1 MAGMS
6 ANAGDLWGGLAAMLV
21 ALPSAIAFGV
31 LVYAAID
38 PAYAS
43 QGALYGMLGAAALG
57 LVAPLVG
64 RTPALVTAPCAPAAA
79 ILAALALE
87 LQIAGVAPERIIGL
101 LGLTG
106 LCAAVLLISFGLV
119 NGGRFIKYIPYPV
132 VSGYLS
138 GVGLII
144 AISQLPNVI
153 GLPGGSSLLTGLAD
167 PDLWRWQSLAVGGI
181 TVAITLIAPRVS
193 SKLPA
198 VILGLA
204 GGVVAYLLLGIL
216 FDPGMLIVTSPLLI
230 GPVQIDGSVTAKMTS
245 QVASL
250 WNLELADLVLI
261 GSAALTL
268 AGLLAIDT
276 LKTCVVLDALTGNR
290 HRSNRELIGQGAG
303 NLAAFISGGMAGAG
317 TMGPTL
323 VNVTSGAT
331 TWRSGLLAG
340 LLAVLVLLVL
350 SPLVAW
356 VPLAALAGI
365 LLVVAVRMID
375 WSAISLLRH
384 SDTRLDFAVI
394 ATVVVVAETVGLIAA
409 SAAGVALAIMLFIR
423 DQIRGSVLR
432 SRANLTEVSSRMRRT
447 KSAREIL
454 RAEGEL
460 GLVVEL
466 QGNLFFGTTDQLFT
480 ELDSELGICHWML
493 LDMRRVQSLDYTA
506 ANLLRQMQGRLEERD
521 GALLLCGLPS
531 HLSRR
536 QDIQRYLAELGLF
549 AGESIQ
555 VFETRDEGLEWME
568 DRILEIRGHE
578 AVEETMLLEL
588 AEMEFLRD
596 LDAATLDTL
605 RQSVEPQGV
614 SAGARI
620 FGRGDSGDEL
630 YLVRRGSVR
639 ILLPL
644 AHGKQHHLAT
654 FGPGDFFGEMAFLDR
669 EPRSADAV
677 AKTDCDLYVLSRA
690 AFDEQAVLAASV
702 SGARLFERLAR
713 VVSRRLRDT
722 DRELRAIED
731 R

>member
-1 MAGMS
+1 MP

-38 PAYAS
+38 PSYAS

-87 LQIAGVAPERIIGL
+87 LHSTGLALERIIGL

-106 LCAAVLLISFGLV
+106 LCAAVLLVGFGLV

-153 GLPGGSSLLTGLAD
+153 GLAGGSTLLTGLAD
-167 PDLWRWQSLAVGGI
+167 PDLWRWQSLTVGGI
-181 TVAITLIAPRVS
+181 TIAITLAAPRVS

-204 GGVVAYLLLGIL
+204 GGVVAYLVLGIL
-216 FDPGMLIVTSPLLI
+216 VDPGMLIVTSPFLI
-230 GPVQIDGSVTAKMTS
+230 GPVQIDGSVTAKMAS
-245 QVASL
+245 QVTSL
-250 WNLELADLVLI
+250 WNLELADLALI

-290 HRSNRELIGQGAG
+290 HRSNRELVGQGIG
-303 NLAAFISGGMAGAG
+303 NVAAFVTGGMAGAG

-340 LLAVLVLLVL
+340 LFAVLVLLAL
-350 SPLVAW
+350 SPLIAW

-375 WSAISLLRH
+375 WSAFSLLRH
-384 SDTRLDFAVI
+384 PDTRLDFVVI
-394 ATVVVVAETVGLIAA
+394 ATVVAVAETVGLIAA
-409 SAAGVALAIMLFIR
+409 SAAGVGLAILLFIR

-432 SRANLTEVSSRMRRT
+432 SRADLTEVSSRMRRT
-447 KSAREIL
+447 ASAREL
-454 RAEGEL
+454 LGGNGEL

-506 ANLLRQMQGRLEERD
+506 ANLLRQMQRRLEERD

-536 QDIQRYLAELGLF
+536 QDIQRYLSELGLF
-549 AGESIQ
+549 DGESIR

-568 DRILEIRGHE
+568 DRILESRGYRT
-578 AVEETMLLEL
+578 VEETTPLEL
-588 AEMEFLRD
+588 DEMDFLRD
-596 LDAATLDTL
+596 LEPATLDAL
-605 RQSVEPQGV
+605 RQSVEPLALG
-614 SAGARI
+614 AGARI
-620 FGRGDSGDEL
+620 FGRGDTGDEL
-630 YLVRRGSVR
+630 YLLRRGNVR

-669 EPRSADAV
+669 ETRSADAV
-677 AKTDCDLYVLSRA
+677 AKTDCELFVLSRG
-690 AFDEQAVLAASV
+690 AFDEQVALAASA
-702 SGARLFERLAR
+702 SGAHLFERLAR